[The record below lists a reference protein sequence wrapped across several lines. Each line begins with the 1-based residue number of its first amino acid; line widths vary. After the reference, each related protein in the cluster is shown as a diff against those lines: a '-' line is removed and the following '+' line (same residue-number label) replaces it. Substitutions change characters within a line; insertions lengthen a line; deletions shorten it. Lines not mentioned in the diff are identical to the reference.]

1 MATTKTATKTTK
13 PTKTAR
19 PKATKRATSTNGC
32 KPAAAAA
39 KTVTPKAATG
49 RKKLEEMTD
58 EEIGLLAWETSYKN
72 RHKRLDQ

>member
-1 MATTKTATKTTK
+1 MATTKTAK
-13 PTKTAR
+13 PAKTAR
-19 PKATKRATSTNGC
+19 TTATKRATPVNGG
-32 KPAAAAA
+32 KPAATKKTATA
-39 KTVTPKAATG
+39 KLPTG

>member
-1 MATTKTATKTTK
+1 MIENESEVRRMATKKTSPRREAPGRAPATNGKKTA
-13 PTKTAR
+13 A
-19 PKATKRATSTNGC
+19 KATKPR
-32 KPAAAAA
+32 
-39 KTVTPKAATG
+39 